1 MTNFKKFAPVV
12 ALAFALSPFAA
23 GAVTT
28 QNTAHKAGYLSG
40 SAISQF
46 AENSKGRPG
55 ENQAAANSRG
65 RATDHYAANSK
76 GRAGDHYAVNSKG
89 RPAEFTPASNETAAN
104 SKGRPAEFAEV
115 ADNSQSNP
123 PGSAPTTPETPMG

>member
-23 GAVTT
+23 GAVTA

-65 RATDHYAANSK
+65 RATDHYAANSR
-76 GRAGDHYAVNSKG
+76 GRAGDHYAV
-89 RPAEFTPASNETAAN
+89 N

-123 PGSAPTTPETPMG
+123 PGSSPTTPETPMG